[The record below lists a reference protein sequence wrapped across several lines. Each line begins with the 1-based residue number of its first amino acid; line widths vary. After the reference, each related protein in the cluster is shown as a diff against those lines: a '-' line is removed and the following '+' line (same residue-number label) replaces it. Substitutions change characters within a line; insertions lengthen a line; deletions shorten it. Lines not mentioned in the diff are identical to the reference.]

1 MKFISSVKYKR
12 TLKYVEYRRCIDTI
26 TQGFSKFCAIFKKD
40 HLIGINLKYEYMRAL
55 KILNAIF
62 FSLQLK
68 MYLSRLYLTYSPVNS
83 DYFSLRHK
91 P

>member
-26 TQGFSKFCAIFKKD
+26 TQGFSKFCAMFKKD

-55 KILNAIF
+55 KILYQRQMQYF
-62 FSLQLK
+62 F
-68 MYLSRLYLTYSPVNS
+68 LTAEDVLIKVTYNI
-83 DYFSLRHK
+83 
-91 P
+91 